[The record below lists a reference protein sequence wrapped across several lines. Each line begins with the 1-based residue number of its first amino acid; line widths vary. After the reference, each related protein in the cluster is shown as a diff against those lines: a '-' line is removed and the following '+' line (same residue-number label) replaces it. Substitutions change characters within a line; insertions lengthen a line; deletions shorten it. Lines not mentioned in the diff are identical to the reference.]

1 MKRNIGSKIISWP
14 ENKRLKNSLLF
25 RSSKSRVITL
35 FITAL
40 LFYALLIA
48 LFYSIGFGADLVSSV
63 ADPSIESHPDIPF
76 YQFRTSAILDGQVPY
91 LDFDTESPPLIMYLM
106 IPAAVLGNSLLAYAV
121 MFSGY
126 AFITAG
132 LLYALV
138 RRKNEVRGLVAA
150 AFFLFNPIT
159 WATAVIFIQDEIIV
173 TLFYALPILLLL
185 VNKST
190 WSASLTVLG
199 TMTKVFSIV
208 LVPLVIMKQQGRARI
223 QAIVAAGATLLALAV
238 PFIILAG
245 KDFLFFLDYYASQS
259 GTDGQN
265 EGISIWRFLHDAGL
279 SVPGLLLQ
287 SLFAAGTLIIL
298 YIIWKRDI
306 EPVRSG
312 FLLLMPFFLFFPK
325 IFTCYFIIPFSILCL
340 LSWEDRRPAILVT
353 MAAFLA
359 FFCQFF
365 DSLQGS
371 VSFLPTDGLWMAIPI
386 VMSLTIHAV
395 WIYITWNMLRDDA
408 KLTDGPPSPDT
419 RLHSDL

>member
-1 MKRNIGSKIISWP
+1 MK
-14 ENKRLKNSLLF
+14 KRIRKCSLMQTERGRLLVLF
-25 RSSKSRVITL
+25 LTATL
-35 FITAL
+35 FYL
-40 LFYALLIA
+40 LLIVA
-48 LFYSIGFGADLVSSV
+48 FNSISFGQNLM
-63 ADPSIESHPDIPF
+63 DPGVQAHPDILF
-76 YQFRTSAILDGQVPY
+76 YKERTQALLDGQIPY
-91 LDFDTESPPLIMYLM
+91 LDFETESPPLIMYLM
-106 IPAAVLGNSLLAYAV
+106 IPAALMGNSLLAYV
-121 MFSGY
+121 MMFTAY

-132 LLYALV
+132 IIYGFL
-138 RRKNEVRGLVAA
+138 RRFNINH
-150 AFFLFNPIT
+150 AFIATAIFLFNPIT
-159 WATAVIFIQDEIIV
+159 WTTAVIFIQDEMV
-173 TLFYALPILLLL
+173 VALFYLLPLLLL
-185 VNKST
+185 LCNQGT
-190 WSASLTVLG
+190 WSVVASVLG
-199 TMTKVFSIV
+199 TMTKVFSVV
-208 LVPLVIMKQQGRARI
+208 LVPLVLIKHKGAERGRAL
-223 QAIVAAGATLLALAV
+223 VAAVLTLAV
-238 PFIILAG
+238 VSLPFLVLG
-245 KDFLFFLDYYASQS
+245 GREFLFFLSYYLSQS

-371 VSFLPTDGLWMAIPI
+371 VSFLPTDGLWMTIPI

-395 WIYITWNMLRDDA
+395 WIYITWNMLRGDV